1 MIVAKHATK
10 SFATLDLAIT
20 LANFVTRL
28 DDLIAQALVISL
40 SVIVDNEFVTS
51 ISQRTLTEEYHSIEA
66 LRF

>member
-10 SFATLDLAIT
+10 PFATLDLTIA
-20 LANFVTRL
+20 LANFVARL
-28 DDLIAQALVISL
+28 DDLIVQALVISL
-40 SVIVDNEFVTS
+40 SVIMNNEFIAG